1 MNNCWFIVRVIK
13 NPIQTYF
20 KQNISVIEIIGE
32 FRQKS
37 SQIKSLKILFW
48 SDNKETDNILKFCK
62 INDYIVVYGQ
72 LLIIKNREIEIS
84 VTKIIPVFSSRV
96 NSIK

>member
-1 MNNCWFIVRVIK
+1 MNYSWFIVRVIK

-20 KQNISVIEIIGE
+20 KQNISVTEIIGE

-48 SDNKETDNILKFCK
+48 VDNRNIDNILKFCK
-62 INDYIVVYGQ
+62 INNYIIVYGQ
-72 LLIIKNREIEIS
+72 IFISKNKQIEMS
-84 VTKIIPVFSSRV
+84 VTKIIPISFL
-96 NSIK
+96 